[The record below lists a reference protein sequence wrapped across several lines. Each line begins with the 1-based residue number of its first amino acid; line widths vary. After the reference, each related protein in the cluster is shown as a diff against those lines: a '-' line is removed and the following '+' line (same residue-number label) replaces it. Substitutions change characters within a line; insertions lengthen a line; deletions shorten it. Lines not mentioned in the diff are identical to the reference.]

1 MRHGINITT
10 NERLSPTFRGN
21 GNTIIVGDSQTSPLP
36 IFPDGGGDFC
46 TQAKSKADSTQP
58 STNNHSYCMSRTTKP
73 QYLRNKVLFA
83 VKNIRIKLLLTLLQK
98 YIKFLRNLISLN
110 NNALQLCY
118 FLYCKEKYN
127 TLKILYLL
135 QSVSLTF
142 KTKKAAEDPYFSLI
156 NNTIKIIVP
165 KRFRTEWVPAQVE
178 LFKNFF

>member
-1 MRHGINITT
+1 
-10 NERLSPTFRGN
+10 
-21 GNTIIVGDSQTSPLP
+21 
-36 IFPDGGGDFC
+36 
-46 TQAKSKADSTQP
+46 
-58 STNNHSYCMSRTTKP
+58 MSRTTKP

-118 FLYCKEKYN
+118 FLYCKEKHN

-165 KRFRTEWVPAQVE
+165 KRFRTDGYQPKLSYSRILLTKTPECTSLEFQLGHVLVTRALMKEGNIYRQPIQSCGQKK
-178 LFKNFF
+178 LKRKDKIFKLTL